1 MITVENQDNYKD
13 APLVITYK
21 NVVNPIDV
29 LTGLIEKGQQAVQT
43 GRTAAEILAGET
55 VNTNIGGYDLQIQ
68 KGQEENKKI
77 WGIPKPIFILSAVT
91 LGAIGV
97 FAVVSSIRKKKAA

>member
-13 APLVITYK
+13 APLVISYK
-21 NVVNPIDV
+21 NVANPIDV
-29 LTGLIEKGQQAVQT
+29 LTGLIEQGQKVVQT
-43 GRTAAEILAGET
+43 GRTAVDAISGEP

-91 LGAIGV
+91 IGAITI
-97 FAVVSSIRKKKAA
+97 FAVVSSVRKKKTA